1 MDAVSAPPVPQ
12 PEAGLVPGAH
22 SFRAIAFIENFSLK
36 ELARAF
42 PDARATAHELC
53 RPLPSGGDLFIYPFG
68 AIVFR
73 DATAS
78 EREQEMARLRNVLPN
93 LTAETV
99 REDFLVREE
108 AGSQVRLAAD
118 VLVLDRLTPARAGI
132 VALIVAQSAAMEYY
146 ERIVD
151 RLALKTNGV
160 VARLEAQ
167 GTVPLRTASL
177 HRFIGEA
184 IGTRSEV
191 LGVLHLLDKPDATW
205 DDPAMDRIYG
215 DLREEFDLTDR
226 YQALEQKLR
235 SVQEALELVLGV
247 ARDRRLF
254 FLEVAIGL
262 LILFEVILA
271 VVGRM

>member
-1 MDAVSAPPVPQ
+1 MDAVSASPG
-12 PEAGLVPGAH
+12 PEPAIGAAAGAH
-22 SFRAIAFIENFSLK
+22 SFRAVAFIENFSLK

-42 PDARATAHELC
+42 PDAKASAHELC
-53 RPLPSGGDLFIYPFG
+53 RPLPSGGEVFVYPFG
-68 AIVFR
+68 AVVYR
-73 DATAS
+73 DATAT
-78 EREQEMARLRNVLPN
+78 EREGEMSRLRNVLPN

-99 REDFLVREE
+99 REDFLVREQPGAPIGLVE
-108 AGSQVRLAAD
+108 GS
-118 VLVLDRLTPARAGI
+118 LVLDRLTRARAGI

-160 VARLEAQ
+160 VARLEAR
-167 GTVPLRTASL
+167 GTVPLRTGSL

-191 LGVLHLLDKPDATW
+191 LGVLHLLDKPDAAW

-235 SVQEALELVLGV
+235 GVQEALELVLGV

-271 VVGRM
+271 VVGHP